1 MWERQ
6 KSVKFRRGGP
16 LRKSDILFYE
26 GREIEF
32 VPNFTYLGVMMQTK
46 SGYFGH
52 NIIRNIKRKGIS
64 ACTRVALRLPLT
76 SMSLQSLE
84 RLLGTV
90 ILPSCMYGLALYE
103 SQMKEGDLEYLD
115 GVQGRLIKAWF
126 GGSTFCSTSALRE
139 EIRWKRASAVVFCH
153 LRYGVRMG
161 SFLIGEEDT
170 QSKAFAKQHV
180 RRCMGMLISNGLHH
194 LWWV

>member
-1 MWERQ
+1 M
-6 KSVKFRRGGP
+6 RR
-16 LRKSDILFYE
+16 SDILFYE

-32 VPNFTYLGVMMQTK
+32 VPNFTFLGVMMQTK
-46 SGYFGH
+46 SWYFGH

-103 SQMKEGDLEYLD
+103 SQMMEGDFEYLD
-115 GVQGRLIKAWF
+115 VVQGRPIKA
-126 GGSTFCSTSALRE
+126 
-139 EIRWKRASAVVFCH
+139 
-153 LRYGVRMG
+153 
-161 SFLIGEEDT
+161 
-170 QSKAFAKQHV
+170 
-180 RRCMGMLISNGLHH
+180 
-194 LWWV
+194 